1 MDSPAVFEAAL
12 HGEIDMDRADE
23 LHAIVNRFRISD
35 CPSARVDLSAV
46 TFLDSTG
53 LGLLSSLR
61 NTALERDGSVTL
73 TATPPAVVKLLRL
86 VGFDTIF
93 TLEP

>member
-12 HGEIDMDRADE
+12 HGEIDMNRADE
-23 LHAIVNRFRISD
+23 LHVILNRFRTSD
-35 CPSARVDLSAV
+35 CPCARVDLSAV
-46 TFLDSTG
+46 TFMDSTG
-53 LGLLSSLR
+53 LGLLASLR
-61 NTALERDGSVTL
+61 STALERGGNVTL
-73 TATPPAVVKLLRL
+73 TATPPAVVKLLAI